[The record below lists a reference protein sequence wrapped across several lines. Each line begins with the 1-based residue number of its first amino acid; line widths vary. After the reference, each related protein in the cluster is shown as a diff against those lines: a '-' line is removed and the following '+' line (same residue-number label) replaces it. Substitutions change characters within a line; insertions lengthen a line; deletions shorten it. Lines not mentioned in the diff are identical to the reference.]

1 MFYGEQFH
9 RLEEGSGT
17 ADGAS
22 NRDRSAGG
30 SNDERGVK
38 RAAEPSQAL
47 GAPRKKATP
56 GPRVKSRICQVVG
69 CDIEYSSTHE
79 CRARACQ
86 THCAA
91 LSVRL
96 KGQDPEQQF
105 RFCYQCHKFHE
116 LDAFR
121 NPDGTL
127 RPRHNCYQSQALR
140 LDRRKKKDAAAK
152 AAKKNLDT
160 AAVLEAQSAHVIDA
174 VNLAA
179 ASNGNLILADIMEV
193 AKVTQRTIAN
203 AQAAAA
209 GPGTATAFAPG
220 LSSFAGFSASSGGPV
235 AGPVAGNDPSGPSVR
250 RASIN
255 PNLTVIEADKPQ
267 QRTTTTTTHTTTTHT
282 MGDRGLGVT
291 TTLTALGGEAPRCYV
306 ERHVFEA
313 HANRIDGG
321 AQVQATAPFRDVSPS
336 LGNPASGGDV
346 ASGARRASATID
358 ETRFEEL
365 AHMSPEVG
373 RDGGE
378 FSPDL
383 LHHLLSGTPAIS
395 K

>member
-1 MFYGEQFH
+1 
-9 RLEEGSGT
+9 
-17 ADGAS
+17 
-22 NRDRSAGG
+22 
-30 SNDERGVK
+30 
-38 RAAEPSQAL
+38 
-47 GAPRKKATP
+47 
-56 GPRVKSRICQVVG
+56 
-69 CDIEYSSTHE
+69 
-79 CRARACQ
+79 
-86 THCAA
+86 
-91 LSVRL
+91 VRL
-96 KGQDPEQQF
+96 KGEDPEQQF

-152 AAKKNLDT
+152 AAKKNLDI

-179 ASNGNLILADIMEV
+179 ASNGNLILANVMEV

-220 LSSFAGFSASSGGPV
+220 SSSFAGFPASSGGPV
-235 AGPVAGNDPSGPSVR
+235 AGPVAVRHDPSGPSVR

-255 PNLTVIEADKPQ
+255 PNLTVIEADKRQ
-267 QRTTTTTTHTTTTHT
+267 QRTTTTTTTTTFAA
-282 MGDRGLGVT
+282 RW
-291 TTLTALGGEAPRCYV
+291 GEAPRCYV
-306 ERHVFEA
+306 ERQVFEA
-313 HANRIDGG
+313 HANRFDGG

-346 ASGARRASATID
+346 ASGARRAPATID

-373 RDGGE
+373 RDSGE

-383 LHHLLSGTPAIS
+383 LHHLLSGTPAMS